1 MPSSG
6 FLADGCRSQCLQP
19 ASIRRAALTVS
30 QLQVYRIRLLQA
42 PGLSLIREVVE
53 FMSFTRRQ
61 ILGGLAGL
69 VVVGVGAGGASR
81 YWLGK
86 MADDDAGHDYELI
99 AAPLDVELVAGHKT
113 QAWAFGPSAPGTELR
128 VRQGEWLR
136 VRFINHLPVATTIHW
151 HGIRLPLEMD
161 GVPYVSQ
168 LPVLPG
174 EYFDYKFRVP
184 DAGSYWYHPHVNSS
198 EELGRGLVG
207 PLIIE
212 EREPT
217 GFKYE
222 KTLSL
227 KSWHVDE
234 VGNFVE
240 FSIPREAARG
250 GTAGRLAT
258 INGVPQAVIDLPA
271 GQITRV
277 RILNLDNTLTYR
289 LNIPGVEA
297 QIYALDGNPVE
308 PRPLGK
314 EYWLGP
320 GMRICLAIKA
330 PAAGEELS
338 LRNGPVRL
346 GTLRSVANTDA
357 PSQWPPALP
366 ANPIAEPDL
375 ANAVKL
381 NFNFEWVGSV
391 SVNVDNGKPP
401 SLWQINGKA
410 WDITDKT
417 CADRPIAK
425 LEKGK
430 SYIFEL
436 KNMTQYQHPIHLHG
450 MSFKVIASNRHKVI
464 PYFTDTYLLGKNER
478 AQVALVADNPGIWMF
493 HCHVIDHME
502 TGLMA
507 AIEVACCVR
516 FVPPPS
522 SIAAVIATSCTK
534 RWRWPPKVHDSAKC
548 RWARC
553 WCRTVKSSGVASIA
567 RSAATTLAPTLKWS
581 RFAPPLRPSAT
592 TGYPAARSTSRWSR
606 AACAR
611 G

>member
-1 MPSSG
+1 
-6 FLADGCRSQCLQP
+6 
-19 ASIRRAALTVS
+19 
-30 QLQVYRIRLLQA
+30 
-42 PGLSLIREVVE
+42 
-53 FMSFTRRQ
+53 MSFTRRQ

-86 MADDDAGHDYELI
+86 MADAQAGHDYELI
-99 AAPLDVELVAGHKT
+99 AAPLDVELVPGHQT

-128 VRQGEWLR
+128 ARQGECLR
-136 VRFINHLPVATTIHW
+136 GRFINHLPVPTTIHW

-184 DAGSYWYHPHVNSS
+184 DAGSFWYHPHVNSS

-207 PLIIE
+207 PLIVE

-217 GFKYE
+217 GFKHE
-222 KTLSL
+222 RTLSI
-227 KSWHVDE
+227 KNWHVDE
-234 VGNFVE
+234 EGGYLP
-240 FSIPREAARG
+240 FSITREAARG
-250 GTAGRLAT
+250 GTAGRLST
-258 INGVPQAVIDLPA
+258 INGTHVPTIDLPA
-271 GQITRV
+271 GQVTRV

-289 LNIPGVEA
+289 LNIPGVDA
-297 QIYALDGNPVE
+297 KIYALDGNPIE

-330 PAAGEELS
+330 PAAGEALS
-338 LRNGPVRL
+338 LRDGPVRL
-346 GTLRSVANTDA
+346 GTLRSVASTGE
-357 PSQWPPALP
+357 SSEWPPALP
-366 ANPIAEPDL
+366 ANPIAEPDV
-375 ANAVKL
+375 ANAEKI

-391 SVNVDNGKPP
+391 SENLGPDQPP
-401 SLWQINGKA
+401 SLWQINGVA
-410 WDITDKT
+410 WDIKDKT

-425 LEKGK
+425 LKLGQ

-450 MSFKVIASNRHKVI
+450 MSFKVLASNRKKII

-478 AQVALVADNPGIWMF
+478 ARVALVADNPGVWMF

-507 AIEVACCVR
+507 AIEV
-516 FVPPPS
+516 S
-522 SIAAVIATSCTK
+522 
-534 RWRWPPKVHDSAKC
+534 
-548 RWARC
+548 
-553 WCRTVKSSGVASIA
+553 
-567 RSAATTLAPTLKWS
+567 
-581 RFAPPLRPSAT
+581 
-592 TGYPAARSTSRWSR
+592 
-606 AACAR
+606 
-611 G
+611 